1 MANETITLQ
10 VDREAARAFN
20 AAAPA
25 DQRKMGA
32 LLSLWLKDVATA
44 KPEALKRL
52 MTDISKKAR
61 DRGLIPEILDNL
73 LKEA

>member
-1 MANETITLQ
+1 MATETITLQ

-20 AAAPA
+20 AAPPA
-25 DQRKMGA
+25 DQRKMAA
-32 LLSLWLKDVATA
+32 LLSLWLKDVAMA
-44 KPEALKRL
+44 DPEALKRL

-61 DRGLIPEILDNL
+61 DRGLSPEILERL